1 MEGKHIGTQTETQI
15 YLTGVLNVAPLDQW
29 VNLTCSRTSMAGL
42 KSLLLLQNRNV
53 CSMGELFAFI
63 FTSLQ
68 RICSINM
75 FLKVHF
81 TFTHIKQSIGDYADD
96 CYSWWLNPLK
106 QLYKSEGEKMNYLLF
121 SSKVFKSFLFLC
133 GYGQNYAGRSL
144 SYHNP
149 LCAS

>member
-1 MEGKHIGTQTETQI
+1 M
-15 YLTGVLNVAPLDQW
+15 NVAPLDQW
-29 VNLTCSRTSMAGL
+29 VNLTCSRISMAGL
-42 KSLLLLQNRNV
+42 KSLLLLQDRKV
-53 CSMGELFAFI
+53 CSMGEIFAFI

-75 FLKVHF
+75 FWKVHF

-106 QLYKSEGEKMNYLLF
+106 QLYKYEKKMSYLLF

-133 GYGQNYAGRSL
+133 GYEQNYAERSL
-144 SYHNP
+144 SYHNT
-149 LCAS
+149 LSASYHLWTGRWEKWE